1 MKYPGQREEF
11 VHILF
16 ELGYSF
22 YFGYQFELKIK
33 NMMKKRY
40 LILWMITI
48 PLLWSSCEKE
58 DVPVNGGD
66 DDKEKIDWQTAANR
80 SSSALTDQ
88 FWNSGGK
95 YFNTDNSGNTNFQ
108 YWPNAHGLDVLIDAY
123 ERSGSATYRAYFDQ
137 WFQGVKA
144 RNGNTWKND
153 FYDDMEWNALALLR
167 AYKVTDDAK
176 YKDAALEL
184 WEYIKEGWNENAGGG
199 ITWKKGMEYSKN
211 ACSNGPA
218 AILAARL
225 FQEFGN
231 KEDKKWAIKI
241 YDWLKS
247 TLVNTNT
254 GAVWD
259 NIDSRT
265 GTINKDWIFTY
276 NQGTY
281 IGAAVEL
288 YKIFNE
294 KAYLNDAVKAADYTL
309 GSLVENSVLK
319 SEGTGDGGLFKGI
332 FVRYFVQLIQQDR
345 LDAPIQ
351 RHYLQF
357 LKLNAETLW
366 LQGTTQPAALFGPNW
381 RQKPGNSTG
390 LTEQL
395 SGCMLIEGIA
405 VLDKKGMI

>member
-1 MKYPGQREEF
+1 
-11 VHILF
+11 
-16 ELGYSF
+16 
-22 YFGYQFELKIK
+22 
-33 NMMKKRY
+33 MKKKY
-40 LILWMITI
+40 LFLIMLII
-48 PLLWSSCEKE
+48 PLWWSCEKK
-58 DVPVNGGD
+58 DVPADG
-66 DDKEKIDWQTAANR
+66 EEEEEETIDWNAAAN
-80 SSSALTDQ
+80 SSSNALITQ
-88 FWNSGGK
+88 FWNNGGN
-95 YFNTDNSGNTNFQ
+95 YFNTDNSGNSTFQ
-108 YWPNAHGLDVLIDAY
+108 YWPNAHALDVLIDAY
-123 ERSGSATYRAYFDQ
+123 ERSGNNEYKAYFDQ

-144 RNGNTWKND
+144 QNGGTWKND

-167 AYKVTDDAK
+167 AYKATNDTK

-184 WEYIKEGWNENAGGG
+184 WGYIKEGWNDNAGGG

-225 FQEFGN
+225 YQEFKN
-231 KEDKKWAIKI
+231 EDDKEWAVNI
-241 YDWLKS
+241 YGWLKS

-259 NIDSRT
+259 NIDSRN
-265 GTINKDWIFTY
+265 GEIKKEWVFTY

-288 YKIFNE
+288 HKIFNE
-294 KAYLNDAVKAADYTL
+294 KSYLNDAVKAADYTI

-332 FVRYFVQLIQQDR
+332 FIRYFTDLIQQER

-351 RHYLQF
+351 RRYLQF
-357 LKLNAETLW
+357 MKLNAETLW
-366 LQGTTQPAALFGPNW
+366 EQGTTQPTVLFGPNW
-381 RQKPGNSTG
+381 RQKPGTSTG

-395 SGCMLIEGIA
+395 SGCMLIEA
-405 VLDKKGMI
+405 AALLNKKDLL